1 MGYNKLQGQFI
12 LNKTLDSET
21 FIFLNKLAESRRMK
35 RDVDE
40 SIYGIEGEFYV
51 DEFYF
56 NSDGELAYEEN
67 ILDYNEPPKTQPS
80 LWLQWIPTEEK
91 NAIVWDGGEN
101 FNCPD
106 EWIVYLIEKVLKP
119 KGYVLNGV
127 VNAFGDRAWQIRIVD
142 NQVTIGKGEIEL
154 AVCSTCGFFYDIAE
168 INMVNH
174 ENGICVNCK
183 K

>member
-1 MGYNKLQGQFI
+1 MGYNKLKGQFI

-21 FIFLNKLAESRRMK
+21 FIFLKKLADSRRMK
-35 RDVDE
+35 RDADE
-40 SIYGIEGEFYV
+40 SIYGIEG
-51 DEFYF
+51 EFYF

-91 NAIVWDGGEN
+91 NAIVWDGGEK

-127 VNAFGDRAWQIRIVD
+127 VNAFGDRVWHIRISN
-142 NQVTIGKGEIEL
+142 NQVTIGEGEIEL
-154 AVCSTCGFFYDIAE
+154 AVCSKCGFFYDITE
-168 INMVNH
+168 INMLNH
-174 ENGICVNCK
+174 AKVCVNCK

>member
-1 MGYNKLQGQFI
+1 MGYNKLQGQFR
-12 LNKTLDSET
+12 LNKTLDSDT
-21 FIFLNKLAESRRMK
+21 FIFLNKLADTRRMK
-35 RDVDE
+35 RKVDE

-51 DEFYF
+51 DG
-56 NSDGELAYEEN
+56 DGGQAYEEN
-67 ILDYNEPPKTQPS
+67 IIDYNEPPKTQPS

-91 NAIVWDGGEN
+91 NAIVWDGGEK

-127 VNAFGDRAWQIRIVD
+127 VNVFGDRSVWHIRIA
-142 NQVTIGKGEIEL
+142 NSQVSIGKGEIEL
-154 AVCSTCGFFYDIAE
+154 VVCSKCGFSYDITE

-174 ENGICVNCK
+174 DNGICVNCK